1 MPAKPKVPGLVK
13 GLGVTLGE
21 MTKTMFPNKGIKKLV
36 PAPSKGAVTVQYPSC
51 LLYTSDAAD
60 E

>member
-1 MPAKPKVPGLVK
+1 MPAKPKPRQPLSRERIVDTAIALVDAEGLDA
-13 GLGVTLGE
+13 LT
-21 MTKTMFPNKGIKKLV
+21 
-36 PAPSKGAVTVQYPSC
+36 C